1 MYEGLSDIR
10 ASICISS
17 QFTFSAMLNRDQA
30 YRSILDQGM
39 ILGLP
44 WGSDPIGDSA
54 AAMDSNDDDNDEQ
67 DNEGGKPSSDAGA
80 EDGSYD
86 QQEAGQ

>member
-1 MYEGLSDIR
+1 MYRYEGLSDIMV
-10 ASICISS
+10 SICISS

-44 WGSDPIGDSA
+44 WGSDPIGDST
-54 AAMDSNDDDNDEQ
+54 AAMDSDDDDDGER
-67 DNEGGKPSSDAGA
+67 DNEGGKPLSDEGA
-80 EDGSYD
+80 EDD
-86 QQEAGQ
+86 QQKAGQ

>member
-1 MYEGLSDIR
+1 MSAYQFLPPP
-10 ASICISS
+10 

-54 AAMDSNDDDNDEQ
+54 AAMDSNDDNNDDER
-67 DNEGGKPSSDAGA
+67 DNEGGNPSPDEGA
-80 EDGSYD
+80 EDGSHD
-86 QQEAGQ
+86 QQETGQ